1 MSLPP
6 EQLAKIPFGASP
18 LDRVGERRSDADYLA
33 RARANPRARLLLIA
47 EARVPV
53 DDEGRLAWRPLA
65 EGDGDGAAA
74 DALVFLGVDEADR
87 PLFSRDAT
95 GDEVGERFAALREVG
110 PGLPPDD
117 AAAAL
122 EALGLSAWHR
132 RAPYC
137 PACGGETRVE
147 DGGHRRRCL
156 RCGAGHFPRTDP
168 AVIMLVTD
176 GDRCVLGRRAGA
188 PESRWST
195 LAGFV
200 EAGESLEAALAREVY
215 EEVGLTV
222 TDTHYRGSQPWPF
235 PASLMVAFEAE
246 AEYAPLSINHEHADV
261 RWFTRAEVADALAS
275 GQMAVPPPI
284 SAGGFLIRSWVGR
297 REPAGDFSEAAPH

>member
-1 MSLPP
+1 VSLPP

-18 LDRVGERRSDADYLA
+18 LDRVGERRRDAEYMS
-33 RARANPRARLLLIA
+33 RARAHPGARLLLIA

-53 DDEGRLAWRPLA
+53 DDGGHLAWRPLA
-65 EGDGDGAAA
+65 EGSGDGPAPAP
-74 DALVFLGVDEADR
+74 DTLVFLGVDEEGR
-87 PLFSRDAT
+87 PLFSRDA
-95 GDEVGERFAALREVG
+95 GADEVGEEFAALREVG
-110 PGLPPDD
+110 PGLPPED

-137 PACGGETRVE
+137 PACGGETTVE
-147 DGGHRRRCL
+147 DAGHRRRCL
-156 RCGAGHFPRTDP
+156 RCGTGHFPRTDP

-176 GDRCVLGRRAGA
+176 GDRCVLGRRVGA

-215 EEVGLTV
+215 EEVGLSV
-222 TDTHYRGSQPWPF
+222 TATHYRGSQPWPF

-246 AEYAPLSINHEHADV
+246 AAYAPLSINHEHADV
-261 RWFTRAEVADALAS
+261 RWFSRAEVADALAS

-297 REPAGDFSEAAPH
+297 RGPAGGF